1 MDDATAVRACRAG
14 DVDAF
19 RYLVDRYQTRALAH
33 ARILTRNEADAAD
46 ATQEAFV
53 DAFRNL
59 TAYEPGRPFYAW
71 FYVLLRNRCYKQ
83 RSRRG
88 TRPESG
94 IVPESGV
101 APTVSAAHL
110 DLWRAIGRLSPDDGE
125 LIVLKH
131 IEGWTYE
138 ELSRALSVPRGT
150 VMSRLHASTATAVG
164 HAFRRATVNTSTE
177 CERLRLQRMA
187 LLDGEGGTLS
197 EPDQEHLSDLLV
209 VPALAGGAGVDDR
222 PVPGPLLSGRSD
234 GSLDRGGRPDSG
246 RPIR

>member
-1 MDDATAVRACRAG
+1 M
-14 DVDAF
+14 
-19 RYLVDRYQTRALAH
+19 
-33 ARILTRNEADAAD
+33 
-46 ATQEAFV
+46 

-101 APTVSAAHL
+101 GPTVSAEHL
-110 DLWRAIGRLSPDDGE
+110 DLWRAIGRLSPDDGQ

-131 IEGWTYE
+131 IEGWRYE

-150 VMSRLHASTATAVG
+150 VMSRLHGA
-164 HAFRRATVNTSTE
+164 RQ
-177 CERLRLQRMA
+177 RL
-187 LLDGEGGTLS
+187 
-197 EPDQEHLSDLLV
+197 
-209 VPALAGGAGVDDR
+209 LAM
-222 PVPGPLLSGRSD
+222 LSGEQ
-234 GSLDRGGRPDSG
+234 P
-246 RPIR
+246 